1 MFATISIAPR
11 AGGENRKLR
20 RTRSHTQQP
29 KKSVLEKD
37 EEEQEDEN
45 GGKT

>member
-1 MFATISIAPR
+1 MFATIKIAPR

-20 RTRSHTQQP
+20 RTRSHTHTEQP
-29 KKSVLEKD
+29 KKSVFEKD
-37 EEEQEDEN
+37 EEEDEN